1 MNFCKKLIVCFL
13 AALLL
18 GTACFSAFALE
29 YPCEGVANA
38 SSVRVRKKAST
49 SGAQLTTLKKG
60 EVVTVLEE
68 TIKENGDVR
77 YKIETAK
84 GKTGYVLSDYLSV
97 PEKELIEA
105 AEKSSKGVKM
115 QLKIT
120 ASCKDY
126 NSVGKNWTHYYEWNG
141 IKVEDGKMEA
151 FVAPGVDLAVYAR
164 VREQDQKPETTT
176 EKTYYTPTAEEVKK
190 GFTVTQKIK
199 VTENAGRFSGNSA
212 TWTSTYTFS
221 PVKK

>member
-1 MNFCKKLIVCFL
+1 MYFCKRAILVFL

-18 GTACFSAFALE
+18 ITSSFFCLATE
-29 YPCEGVANA
+29 YPCEGTANA
-38 SSVRVRKKAST
+38 SSVRVRKNSST
-49 SGAQLTTLKKG
+49 SADQLTTLKKG
-60 EVVTVLEE
+60 ESVTILEE
-68 TIKENGDVR
+68 IEKKNGDIW

-105 AEKSSKGVKM
+105 AEKNAKCVKM
-115 QLKIT
+115 QLTIT

-141 IKVEDGKMEA
+141 IKVEDEKMEA
-151 FVAPGVDLAVYAR
+151 FVAPNVDLAVYAR
-164 VREQDQKPETTT
+164 VREQDSKPETTT
-176 EKTYYTPTAEEVKK
+176 EKTYYTPTDEDVKN

-199 VTENAGRFSGNSA
+199 VTENAGKYSGNSA
-212 TWTSTYTFS
+212 TWTITYTFS
-221 PVKK
+221 PIKK

>member
-1 MNFCKKLIVCFL
+1 MNFCKKLMAGFL
-13 AALLL
+13 TVLLL
-18 GTACFSAFALE
+18 MTACFSAFSIE
-29 YPCEGVANA
+29 YPCEGAANA
-38 SSVRVRKKAST
+38 ASVRVRKKAST
-49 SGAQLTTLKKG
+49 SGDQLTTLKKG
-60 EVVTVLEE
+60 ETVTVLEE
-68 TIKENGDVR
+68 IIKENGDVW

-105 AEKSSKGVKM
+105 AEKNAKGVKM

-141 IKVEDGKMEA
+141 IKVEDEKMEA
-151 FVAPGVDLAVYAR
+151 FVAPEVELAVYAR
-164 VREQDQKPETTT
+164 VREQDSKPETTT
-176 EKTYYTPTAEEVKK
+176 EKTYYSPTEEDTKN
-190 GFTVTQKIK
+190 GFTITQKIK
-199 VTENAGRFSGNSA
+199 VTENAGKYSGNSA
-212 TWTSTYTFS
+212 TWTITYTFT